1 MVNARP
7 GSRILKLLKEV
18 QSDKLIVSTQRL
30 RASHMACNE
39 TAHALMF
46 KVKIGSKS
54 AIIIGHQA
62 KNHTVANTFD
72 ESVGGLI
79 K

>member
-1 MVNARP
+1 M
-7 GSRILKLLKEV
+7 
-18 QSDKLIVSTQRL
+18 QSTKLIVSTQQL

-54 AIIIGHQA
+54 AITIQFITMLSSQLTS
-62 KNHTVANTFD
+62 K
-72 ESVGGLI
+72 ESHCSQ
-79 K
+79 